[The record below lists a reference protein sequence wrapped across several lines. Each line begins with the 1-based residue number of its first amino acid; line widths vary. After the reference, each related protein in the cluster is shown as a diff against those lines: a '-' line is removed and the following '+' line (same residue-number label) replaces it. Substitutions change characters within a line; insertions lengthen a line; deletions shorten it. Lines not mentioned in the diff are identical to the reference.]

1 MKRGT
6 WAGSGSTQALVRN
19 TCAGL
24 IHDSPPLAKEAHKY
38 TTISKVLQIW
48 KRYHRRLC
56 PDLWKLSALST
67 ARLTHADCWQR
78 HTFFFFCSANK
89 VEKHCTEL
97 LYAFWWR
104 GLLKADWLIS
114 IYLLFFWIWSVIWKN
129 NMRWD
134 CLGPVTC
141 EHHEIFLLHFFFTLQ
156 I

>member
-67 ARLTHADCWQR
+67 ARLTHADCWQW
-78 HTFFFFCSANK
+78 HTFFFCSANK
-89 VEKHCTEL
+89 VEKHWTES

-104 GLLKADWLIS
+104 ELLKADWLIS
-114 IYLLFFWIWSVIWKN
+114 IYLLFFTGLVSNMEEYQVIW
-129 NMRWD
+129 D
-134 CLGPVTC
+134 
-141 EHHEIFLLHFFFTLQ
+141 EIVWVLLLVNIMKFFFHTSY
-156 I
+156 

>member
-67 ARLTHADCWQR
+67 ARLTHADCWQW
-78 HTFFFFCSANK
+78 HTFFFLFCEQSWEALNRII
-89 VEKHCTEL
+89 VCL
-97 LYAFWWR
+97 LMER
-104 GLLKADWLIS
+104 TIKSRLINW
-114 IYLLFFWIWSVIWKN
+114 YLLTFFYGFGHNMEEYRVIW
-129 NMRWD
+129 D
-134 CLGPVTC
+134 
-141 EHHEIFLLHFFFTLQ
+141 EIVWVLLLVNIMKIFFHTSY
-156 I
+156 